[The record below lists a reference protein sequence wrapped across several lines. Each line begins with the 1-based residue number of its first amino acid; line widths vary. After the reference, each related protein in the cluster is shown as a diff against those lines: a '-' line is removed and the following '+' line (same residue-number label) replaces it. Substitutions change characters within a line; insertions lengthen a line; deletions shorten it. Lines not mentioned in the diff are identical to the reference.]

1 MTRPEL
7 IARLE
12 AVTEV
17 LEHAHLREAADTVTE
32 AIKLIH
38 EDAFR
43 IHQLNEEL
51 LNVRA
56 DPDMIAGRLFDRS

>member
-7 IARLE
+7 IARLD
-12 AVTEV
+12 AVAEV
-17 LEHAHLREAADTVTE
+17 LEHAHLREAADTVTD

-56 DPDMIAGRLFDRS
+56 DRDMLTARLADQS

>member
-1 MTRPEL
+1 MTRTEL

-17 LEHAHLREAADTVTE
+17 LEHAHLREAADTVT
-32 AIKLIH
+32 AARNMIQ
-38 EDAFR
+38 EDEFR
-43 IHQLNEEL
+43 LHQLNEQL

-56 DPDMIAGRLFDRS
+56 DRDMLAARLANES

>member
-17 LEHAHLREAADTVTE
+17 LEHAHLREAADTVTA
-32 AIKLIH
+32 AIYRIK
-38 EDAFR
+38 DDGDR
-43 IHQLNEEL
+43 IHHLNERL

-56 DPDMIAGRLFDRS
+56 DRDHLVTRLVDRS

>member
-1 MTRPEL
+1 MTRTEL

-17 LEHAHLREAADTVTE
+17 LEHAHLREAADTVTD

-56 DPDMIAGRLFDRS
+56 DRDTLTVRLADRA

>member
-17 LEHAHLREAADTVTE
+17 LEHAHLREAADTVTA
-32 AIKLIH
+32 AIDRLND
-38 EDAFR
+38 DAAR

-56 DPDMIAGRLFDRS
+56 DRDMLTARLIDRS

>member
-1 MTRPEL
+1 MTRTEL

-17 LEHAHLREAADTVTE
+17 LEHAHLREAADTVTD

-56 DPDMIAGRLFDRS
+56 DRDHLATRLVDRS